1 MEFPSVT
8 DADVTGLIDTAVEE
22 VLARAGGWLG
32 WDGRPVLFDG
42 NAWTPH
48 KSLRRVADHLVD
60 HLAELEC
67 RLAGLAPLPDH
78 WHGRTVTTHADFARF
93 TESDLDEAT
102 SRLTRLAICYRA
114 RLTGLDPAVL
124 DTRPEPATWTLREV
138 VHHVSEVTYYA
149 RAMSPRPPQDA
160 TAE

>member
-8 DADVTGLIDTAVEE
+8 DADITGLIDTAVEE
-22 VLARAGGWLG
+22 VLALAGDWLG

-60 HLAELEC
+60 HLAEIEC
-67 RLAGLAPLPDH
+67 RLAGLDPLPDH

-93 TESDLDEAT
+93 TESDRDEAA

-114 RLTGLDPAVL
+114 RLTGLDPAAL
-124 DTRPEPATWTLREV
+124 DARPEPATWTLREV
-138 VHHVSEVTYYA
+138 VHHVAGVTYYA
-149 RAMSPRPPQDA
+149 RAMSPG
-160 TAE
+160 